1 LTLTFVKLANPLT
14 DTVYAYLSTKTVFRS
29 YQFRPLLRLLTS
41 PYQRILIADE
51 VGLGKTIEAG
61 LIWTELDQRSR
72 VNRALVV
79 CPAVLLHKWQEELR
93 RRFDREVEILTR
105 RDLGRLVRLAETD
118 DPRPFHAIVSLESLR
133 TAAELEVLSELAP
146 RFDLIIVDEAHDLRN
161 RGTRSHALGEL
172 LSDWA
177 DVLLFLS
184 ATPLNLGQDD
194 LFNLLNL
201 LAEEEFSDREVF
213 NQQLEPNRHLNVL
226 AKHLFRQTATPRA
239 LLPHLEAAA
248 GTRYGEIVARRPEFG
263 LLRDILDRDGPLV
276 PRDVAEVRLYLSEL
290 NTLASIV
297 TRTRK
302 ADTNERKIVRQ
313 VWPINVD
320 WTPEERSL
328 YEAVLAWVR
337 ERALRTTGVVG
348 FSTQMPLRHA
358 ASCLPA
364 FRVLLEERHEALRP
378 SSDDFDDTNDVESFD
393 SGESFDL
400 EDLTSRLRRAMSELG
415 DTDTKFDQFSTELK
429 RLRNIGISKVMVFS
443 FFRRTLA
450 YLHRRL
456 EAVGESVRVMDGSVN
471 MDDRIAIMNDFR
483 SGKFQ
488 ILLLSEVG
496 SEGLDFEFCQAL
508 VNYDLPWN
516 PMRVEQRI
524 GRLDRFGSPHEKVFV
539 INFHVPGTIET
550 NIFER
555 LYLRIRVFEASIG
568 ELEPI
573 LRDEINDL
581 TRIALDPRLTDE
593 QREQEVMRF
602 EAAMEMRRHD
612 LEELAEAESY
622 LTGIDEL
629 LIEGFERETEREGR
643 FVGRDEIRQLLE
655 DFFARTG
662 ARFVQP
668 RVGPLELR
676 GTAELRDRVLATSV
690 SGGASRYPLGQLL
703 VRLADED
710 PLSVTFDNEEA
721 ARSGVELL
729 SLRHPLVLAAVHRLR
744 ETTAL
749 CRFASLR
756 VNGDPA
762 GDYLAAL
769 WLVQATG
776 LRPTLELWPVAVDLS
791 TGAVVEEIG
800 SALLRAA
807 AHGGLTEG
815 GPLVPLERLHEALR
829 LAESELDNRRSRE
842 EKARHVNA
850 DRKGARAPVE
860 NGSTLGLKLLGD
872 LSLVHRLAA

>member
-1 LTLTFVKLANPLT
+1 
-14 DTVYAYLSTKTVFRS
+14 
-29 YQFRPLLRLLTS
+29 
-41 PYQRILIADE
+41 
-51 VGLGKTIEAG
+51 
-61 LIWTELDQRSR
+61 
-72 VNRALVV
+72 
-79 CPAVLLHKWQEELR
+79 
-93 RRFDREVEILTR
+93 
-105 RDLGRLVRLAETD
+105 
-118 DPRPFHAIVSLESLR
+118 
-133 TAAELEVLSELAP
+133 
-146 RFDLIIVDEAHDLRN
+146 
-161 RGTRSHALGEL
+161 
-172 LSDWA
+172 
-177 DVLLFLS
+177 
-184 ATPLNLGQDD
+184 
-194 LFNLLNL
+194 
-201 LAEEEFSDREVF
+201 
-213 NQQLEPNRHLNVL
+213 
-226 AKHLFRQTATPRA
+226 
-239 LLPHLEAAA
+239 
-248 GTRYGEIVARRPEFG
+248 
-263 LLRDILDRDGPLV
+263 
-276 PRDVAEVRLYLSEL
+276 
-290 NTLASIV
+290 
-297 TRTRK
+297 
-302 ADTNERKIVRQ
+302 
-313 VWPINVD
+313 
-320 WTPEERSL
+320 
-328 YEAVLAWVR
+328 
-337 ERALRTTGVVG
+337 
-348 FSTQMPLRHA
+348 
-358 ASCLPA
+358 
-364 FRVLLEERHEALRP
+364 
-378 SSDDFDDTNDVESFD
+378 
-393 SGESFDL
+393 
-400 EDLTSRLRRAMSELG
+400 
-415 DTDTKFDQFSTELK
+415 
-429 RLRNIGISKVMVFS
+429 MVFS

-524 GRLDRFGSPHEKVFV
+524 GRLDRFGSPHEKIFV

-550 NIFER
+550 EIFER

-593 QREQEVMRF
+593 QREQEVVRL

-612 LEELAEAESY
+612 LEELAEAEGY

-655 DFFARTG
+655 DFFAGTG

-668 RVGPLELR
+668 RLGPLELR

-703 VRLADED
+703 VRLADEE
-710 PLSVTFDNEEA
+710 PLPVTFDNEEA

-729 SLRHPLVLAAVHRLR
+729 SLRHPLVLAAVHRLH

-749 CRFASLR
+749 CRFASLQ